1 MNSEETKTQ
10 AQARRMVQAE
20 KRHLAAVR
28 VAKTTSI
35 HQNDIMG
42 GDKENN
48 AQVKSEESETENIT
62 VMTRAQKRL
71 LAASRAG
78 NENAKLTTKKATKTV
93 LKSKRKVQ
101 PKASKGE
108 TPVSPISVES
118 TVEDSASVSEKAT
131 VIEAITREP
140 EAVTNSQ
147 ESEKDV
153 DVGKESEKDANV
165 RKESEKDADVEE
177 ETQKD
182 EEKATVIEAIT
193 REPEAVTK
201 IQESEKDIDVG
212 KESEKD
218 ADVEEETEKDADVG
232 KESEKDADV
241 GEATERDLGV
251 GEVKHECEGSAIG
264 GEEEHCKVP
273 ATKAGIPATILAFAM
288 YFGLLFHVW
297 KESQLL

>member
-140 EAVTNSQ
+140 EAVT
-147 ESEKDV
+147 
-153 DVGKESEKDANV
+153 
-165 RKESEKDADVEE
+165 
-177 ETQKD
+177 
-182 EEKATVIEAIT
+182 
-193 REPEAVTK
+193 K

-232 KESEKDADV
+232 KESEKDTDV

-297 KESQLL
+297 KESQLLNNE

>member
-177 ETQKD
+177 ET
-182 EEKATVIEAIT
+182 
-193 REPEAVTK
+193 
-201 IQESEKDIDVG
+201 
-212 KESEKD
+212 
-218 ADVEEETEKDADVG
+218 EKDADVG
-232 KESEKDADV
+232 KESEKDTDV

-297 KESQLL
+297 KESQLLNNE